1 MSMYK
6 FLELTVGQYMTKNPV
21 SVSRDVTLAE
31 IEAMLHHHDFNALPV
46 TEDGKLVGI
55 ATKFDFLKAF
65 TFTTRQLV
73 PHYDELMAR
82 KVGDVMTV
90 AVVTV
95 EPTSP
100 LTRALQ
106 LMVDMK
112 ARSLPVVDDGK
123 LVGMI
128 SRTDLMRGLREATA
142 AELRPASGSSRS

>member
-6 FLELTVGQYMTKNPV
+6 FLQYHVGEFMTGNPV
-21 SVSRDVTLAE
+21 SVGRDLTLKE
-31 IEAMLHHHDFNALPV
+31 VEDLLHGHDFNALPV
-46 TEDGKLVGI
+46 TENGKLVGI

-65 TFTTRQLV
+65 AFSTRQLV
-73 PHYDELMAR
+73 PHYDELMSR

-90 AVVTV
+90 NVVTV

-106 LMVDMK
+106 LMVDLK
-112 ARSLPVVDDGK
+112 ARSLPVVEDDK

-128 SRTDLMRGLREATA
+128 SRTDLMKALKQSVEAS
-142 AELRPASGSSRS
+142 E

>member
-6 FLELTVGQYMTKNPV
+6 FLECTVGQYMTKNPV
-21 SVSRDVTLAE
+21 SVTRDVTLRD
-31 IEAMLHHHDFNALPV
+31 IENMLHNHDFNALPV
-46 TEDGKLVGI
+46 VENGKLVGI

-65 TFTTRQLV
+65 AFTTRQLV
-73 PHYDELMAR
+73 PHYDELMSR

-95 EPTSP
+95 EPSSP

-112 ARSLPVVDDGK
+112 ARSLPVVEDGK
-123 LVGMI
+123 LVGMV
-128 SRTDLMRGLREATA
+128 SRTDIMRALQSAT
-142 AELRPASGSSRS
+142 ET

>member
-6 FLELTVGQYMTKNPV
+6 FLQYHVGEFMTKNPV
-21 SVSRDVTLAE
+21 SVGRDLTLKE
-31 IEAMLHHHDFNALPV
+31 VEDLLHGHDFNALPV
-46 TEDGKLVGI
+46 TENGKLIGI

-65 TFTTRQLV
+65 AFSTRQLV
-73 PHYDELMAR
+73 PHYDELMSR

-90 AVVTV
+90 NVVTV

-106 LMVDMK
+106 LMVDLK
-112 ARSLPVVDDGK
+112 ARSLPVVEDGK

-128 SRTDLMRGLREATA
+128 SRTDLMKALKQSVEAP
-142 AELRPASGSSRS
+142 E

>member
-6 FLELTVGQYMTKNPV
+6 FLQYHVGEFMTKNPV
-21 SVSRDVTLAE
+21 SVGRDLTLKE
-31 IEAMLHHHDFNALPV
+31 VEDLLHGHDFNALPV
-46 TEDGKLVGI
+46 TENGKLVGI

-65 TFTTRQLV
+65 AFSTRQLV
-73 PHYDELMAR
+73 PHYDELMSR

-90 AVVTV
+90 NVVTV

-106 LMVDMK
+106 LMVDLK
-112 ARSLPVVDDGK
+112 ARSLPVVEDDK

-128 SRTDLMRGLREATA
+128 SRTDLMKALKQSVEAS
-142 AELRPASGSSRS
+142 E

>member
-6 FLELTVGQYMTKNPV
+6 FLECTVGQFMTKNPV
-21 SVSRDVTLAE
+21 SVTRDVTLRD
-31 IEAMLHHHDFNALPV
+31 IENMLHNHDFNALPV
-46 TEDGKLVGI
+46 VENGKLVGI

-65 TFTTRQLV
+65 AFTTRQLV
-73 PHYDELMAR
+73 PHYDELMSR

-95 EPTSP
+95 EPSSP

-112 ARSLPVVDDGK
+112 ARSLPVVEDGK
-123 LVGMI
+123 LVGMV
-128 SRTDLMRGLREATA
+128 SRTDIMRALQSAT
-142 AELRPASGSSRS
+142 ET

>member
-6 FLELTVGQYMTKNPV
+6 FLECTVGQYMTKNPM
-21 SVSRDVTLAE
+21 SVGRDLTLRQVE
-31 IEAMLHHHDFNALPV
+31 ELLHGHDFNALPV
-46 TEDGKLVGI
+46 TEDDKLVGI

-65 TFTTRQLV
+65 AFTTRQLV

-95 EPTSP
+95 EPSSP

-112 ARSLPVVDDGK
+112 ARSLPVVEEGK

-128 SRTDLMRGLREATA
+128 SRTDIMRALKAATEAA
-142 AELRPASGSSRS
+142 

>member
-6 FLELTVGQYMTKNPV
+6 FLECTVGQYMTRNPV
-21 SVSRDVTLAE
+21 SVGRDVTLRD
-31 IEAMLHHHDFNALPV
+31 IENMLHDHDFNALPV
-46 TEDGKLVGI
+46 VEDGKLVGI

-65 TFTTRQLV
+65 AFTTRQLV

-112 ARSLPVVDDGK
+112 ARSLPVVEDGK
-123 LVGMI
+123 LVGMV
-128 SRTDLMRGLREATA
+128 SRTDIMRALKDATGA
-142 AELRPASGSSRS
+142 

>member
-6 FLELTVGQYMTKNPV
+6 FLQYHVGEFMTKNPV
-21 SVSRDVTLAE
+21 SVGRDLTLKE
-31 IEAMLHHHDFNALPV
+31 VEDLLHGHDFNALPV
-46 TEDGKLVGI
+46 TESGKLIGI

-65 TFTTRQLV
+65 AFSTRQLV
-73 PHYDELMAR
+73 PHYDELMSR

-90 AVVTV
+90 NVVTV

-106 LMVDMK
+106 LMVDLK
-112 ARSLPVVDDGK
+112 ARSLPVVEDGK

-128 SRTDLMRGLREATA
+128 SRTDLMKALKQSVEAS
-142 AELRPASGSSRS
+142 E